1 MVARPCAIRTFQC
14 WLWKWMIYNA
24 GGFWTSAGTAQDHTT
39 LVLKEE
45 WPHSF
50 NCQLNPSFAVFS
62 FIPVDVTVCSFISF
76 GFRFGDF
83 RWFRFHVFFLANV
96 YGNDFLRPPPLSQHS
111 VKCRHHWA
119 CPMCLYGTLC
129 WSGGWWGCW
138 WPWPFW
144 ALLLSPGPPHLLFGA
159 LCLWGEITRS

>member
-1 MVARPCAIRTFQC
+1 
-14 WLWKWMIYNA
+14 MIYNA

-50 NCQLNPSFAVFS
+50 SCQLNSLFAVFS

-83 RWFRFHVFFLANV
+83 RWFRIHVVFFWRTFR
-96 YGNDFLRPPPLSQHS
+96 GMIS
-111 VKCRHHWA
+111 
-119 CPMCLYGTLC
+119 
-129 WSGGWWGCW
+129 
-138 WPWPFW
+138 
-144 ALLLSPGPPHLLFGA
+144 
-159 LCLWGEITRS
+159 